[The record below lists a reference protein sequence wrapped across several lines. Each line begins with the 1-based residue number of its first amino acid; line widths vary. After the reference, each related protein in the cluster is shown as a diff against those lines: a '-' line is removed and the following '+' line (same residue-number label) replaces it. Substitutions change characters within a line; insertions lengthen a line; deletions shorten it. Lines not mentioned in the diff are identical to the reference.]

1 MAKVTLKEYSQND
14 QWLFPPSIGSFVPQ
28 NSPARLVSDIVDQLD
43 ITEVM
48 DTYSGGGT
56 SSYHPRMMLK
66 VIFFGYMNNIYS
78 CRKIEKQMSENV
90 LYMWL
95 SGNQHPDFR
104 TINDF
109 RSKHLKTTINRL
121 FVQVVVML
129 CEMGC
134 LSLREAYID
143 GTKVESRAN
152 RYTFVWRKSVEKNRK
167 KLEAKI
173 RSILSQI
180 EEGIAQD
187 NQTDDDPT
195 TPINSDELKER
206 IAKINRENLSKADAK
221 SLKTLENKML
231 PKLQEYEQKMSALGE
246 RNSYSKTDPDATFMR
261 MKEDAMNNGQTKPG
275 YNVQIATENQYI
287 VNMQMYWNPTDTT
300 TLPDFLLH
308 GKELTGI
315 MPRECCADSGYGS
328 EENYEFMLQNDIAA
342 YVKYNWFH
350 KEQHRPLRDDPFRQE
365 NLYYNK
371 EENYYVCP
379 MGQHMT
385 LVGVTRKVS
394 DNGFASYSHK
404 YRAQRCTGCPLRSQC
419 YKSKAEQRTIE
430 VNHNLN
436 EHKRK
441 AREMLTSEEGL
452 RHRSRRPIEPEAVF
466 GQIKFD
472 WHYRRFRHK
481 GKDKVYMDF
490 AILAMAHNLR
500 KFMRK
505 AQNELMERVFAHLL
519 RLCKPDCP
527 HTALLEPN
535 NRIYR
540 IAA

>member
-1 MAKVTLKEYSQND
+1 
-14 QWLFPPSIGSFVPQ
+14 
-28 NSPARLVSDIVDQLD
+28 
-43 ITEVM
+43 
-48 DTYSGGGT
+48 
-56 SSYHPRMMLK
+56 
-66 VIFFGYMNNIYS
+66 
-78 CRKIEKQMSENV
+78 
-90 LYMWL
+90 
-95 SGNQHPDFR
+95 
-104 TINDF
+104 
-109 RSKHLKTTINRL
+109 
-121 FVQVVVML
+121 
-129 CEMGC
+129 
-134 LSLREAYID
+134 
-143 GTKVESRAN
+143 
-152 RYTFVWRKSVEKNRK
+152 
-167 KLEAKI
+167 
-173 RSILSQI
+173 
-180 EEGIAQD
+180 
-187 NQTDDDPT
+187 
-195 TPINSDELKER
+195 
-206 IAKINRENLSKADAK
+206 
-221 SLKTLENKML
+221 
-231 PKLQEYEQKMSALGE
+231 
-246 RNSYSKTDPDATFMR
+246 MR

-275 YNVQIATENQYI
+275 YNVQISTENQYI

-308 GKELTGI
+308 GRELTGV
-315 MPRECCADSGYGS
+315 MPKDCTADSGYGS

-350 KEQHRPLRDDPFRQE
+350 KEQHRSFRDDPFRQE
-365 NLYYNK
+365 NLCYNK
-371 EENYYVCP
+371 EKDYYVCP

-394 DNGFASYSHK
+394 DNGFVSYSHK

-441 AREMLTSEEGL
+441 AREMLMSEEGL

-500 KFMRK
+500 KLMRK
-505 AQNELMERVFAHLL
+505 AQNELMEGSISNLS
-519 RLCKPDCP
+519 RLYKPNRP
-527 HTALLEPN
+527 QIMVVRAN
-535 NRIYR
+535 NRNFR

>member
-1 MAKVTLKEYSQND
+1 MGQNEAVSKVTDTASFGIVAIDSKLLAKE
-14 QWLFPPSIGSFVPQ
+14 
-28 NSPARLVSDIVDQLD
+28 
-43 ITEVM
+43 
-48 DTYSGGGT
+48 
-56 SSYHPRMMLK
+56 
-66 VIFFGYMNNIYS
+66 
-78 CRKIEKQMSENV
+78 IEKLNEQNRQLPRETKEEKQSAKAKEKV
-90 LYMWL
+90 AKELK
-95 SGNQHPDFR
+95 
-104 TINDF
+104 
-109 RSKHLKTTINRL
+109 KH
-121 FVQVVVML
+121 Q
-129 CEMGC
+129 E
-134 LSLREAYID
+134 
-143 GTKVESRAN
+143 
-152 RYTFVWRKSVEKNRK
+152 
-167 KLEAKI
+167 KLE
-173 RSILSQI
+173 
-180 EEGIAQD
+180 
-187 NQTDDDPT
+187 
-195 TPINSDELKER
+195 
-206 IAKINRENLSKADAK
+206 
-221 SLKTLENKML
+221 
-231 PKLQEYEQKMSALGE
+231 EYEQHLETLGP

-275 YNVQIATENQYI
+275 YNIQIATENQYI

-300 TLPDFLLH
+300 TLPDFLIH
-308 GKELTGI
+308 GKELTGV
-315 MPRECCADSGYGS
+315 MPKTVTADSGYGS

-350 KEQHRPLRDDPFRQE
+350 KEQHRPFRDDPFRQE

-385 LVGVTRKVS
+385 QVGVKRKVS
-394 DNGFASYSHK
+394 DNGFVSYTHR
-404 YRAQRCTGCPLRSQC
+404 YRAQRCTGCPLRSLC

-452 RHRSRRPIEPEAVF
+452 RHRSKRPIEPEAVF

-505 AQNELMERVFAHLL
+505 AQNGPMERSCLHLL
-519 RLCKPDCP
+519 RKFKPNRP
-527 HTALLEPN
+527 RITLLGARN
-535 NRIYR
+535 SNYR